1 MRNSYW
7 LRTAAGAVLS
17 LLVATGTDVAHAK
30 ERQTMKN
37 GVAACK
43 QWCDQNNKTVP
54 NLSACYIA
62 CEKYWLCNGSDSTAA
77 TCQEGKNLAADRGAG
92 TQPNPGGKPQ
102 PPAATTPTNKPTQ
115 NLAR

>member
-1 MRNSYW
+1 MRNGYW

-17 LLVATGTDVAHAK
+17 LLVGAGICTVDAK

-54 NLSACYIA
+54 NQSACYTA
-62 CEKYWLCNGSDSTAA
+62 CEKYWLCNGSDSTAI
-77 TCQEGKNLAADRGAG
+77 TCQDGKNLAVES
-92 TQPNPGGKPQ
+92 QPGGQPKKPVTKI
-102 PPAATTPTNKPTQ
+102 PPRDAGM
-115 NLAR
+115 LAK